1 MVKDLKRFLE
11 MSDLWGNEEAQQ
23 QQQQQQ
29 YNSNITTAV
38 VISVTH
44 VSTFMR
50 RS

>member
-23 QQQQQQ
+23 QQQH
-29 YNSNITTAV
+29 NNTHPNVVSAV

-44 VSTFMR
+44 V
-50 RS
+50 

>member
-23 QQQQQQ
+23 QQQL
-29 YNSNITTAV
+29 SVSGSGFSVTPV

-44 VSTFMR
+44 VKF
-50 RS
+50 